1 MITLA
6 LAVVLLAG
14 TPPEYSDLLGPVVK
28 YQHANGSGTAFA
40 IDKDHL
46 MTAAH
51 LVPEKG
57 ESWICYGVR
66 PCKHRAVTVRK
77 IDRKLDLAVL
87 RCPGH
92 GLPPVRW
99 AKGTP
104 DKLSEVWLVGCAVAR
119 TPLPVRGYVVAP
131 DTDLKHLVRLA
142 APIYRGMSGG
152 PVYNE
157 RGEVFAVNQGALQHG
172 RTVIQFIAFA
182 VPVEVISV
190 WEGKRK

>member
-6 LAVVLLAG
+6 LTVALLAG
-14 TPPEYSDLLGPVVK
+14 TSPEYSDLLGPVVK
-28 YQHANGSGTAFA
+28 YQHALGTGTAFA

-46 MTAAH
+46 MTSAH

-66 PCKHRAVTVRK
+66 PCKHRAVKVKKVNRK
-77 IDRKLDLAVL
+77 IDLALLYVED
-87 RCPGH
+87 H

-104 DKLSEVWLVGCAVAR
+104 KELSPIWVVGCAVAR
-119 TPLPVRGYVVAP
+119 TPLPLRGYVVEP
-131 DTDLKHLVRLA
+131 DVDLKHLVRLA
-142 APIYRGMSGG
+142 APTYRGMSGG

-182 VPVEVISV
+182 VPVEVISIFR
-190 WEGKRK
+190 GKRR